1 MIKISLLT
9 DSNTKVYANA
19 SAGVERYVPVSLE
32 NRFIRRTEMVPDF
45 SKETEMKRTMRLPDG
60 LARRVPERTGARMVV
75 MVVLL
80 ACLASGAFAQAG
92 DAVAGREPN
101 VAVWLD
107 IVDDA
112 RWAQNAHNVQSWRVR
127 VGDDGTI
134 VGGLDPERLLP
145 ATDPIGR
152 QLVLSLGAFTE
163 AARRS
168 AMARGYHLEAE
179 WIAGRDWT
187 LADSPGADLFT
198 WSLVAMDDRNS
209 DLGEESMEEALDAI
223 TSPTVKFGLDA
234 TAPPPASLARAV
246 ADRSEAGAKFVLE
259 EDTPRVAETLEL
271 ASAAFAIEM
280 RHTPTLMESYD
291 LTRIGRRE
299 RRNSPYG
306 LSMVA
311 SFRRSVMW
319 MVDPVTVLFRQSP
332 EEYAETGIR
341 MFDRTVA
348 EGRSVVVLTTPGNTP
363 EEWFAAGQP
372 LQAVWMEARAA
383 GYELLPLSQGLQE
396 YPAVA
401 AQYRRFHELW
411 AEEDETVQMI
421 LLVGEPRGRFRRSP
435 RLAAEAFFRE

>member
-1 MIKISLLT
+1 
-9 DSNTKVYANA
+9 
-19 SAGVERYVPVSLE
+19 
-32 NRFIRRTEMVPDF
+32 
-45 SKETEMKRTMRLPDG
+45 MKRTMRLPDG

-75 MVVLL
+75 MVALL
-80 ACLASGAFAQAG
+80 AWLASGAFAQAG

-101 VAVWLD
+101 VGVWLD

-112 RWAQNAHNVQSWRVR
+112 RWAQNAHNVQSWRLR
-127 VGDDGTI
+127 VEEDGTL

-145 ATDPIGR
+145 ETDPIGR
-152 QLVLSLGAFTE
+152 QLVLSLGALTE
-163 AARRS
+163 AARVS
-168 AMARGYHLEAE
+168 AATRGYDLESE
-179 WIAGRDWT
+179 WIASPGWT
-187 LADSPGADLFT
+187 LAADPGADLFAWRLAARDIAASGAT
-198 WSLVAMDDRNS
+198 GEVADPAMI
-209 DLGEESMEEALDAI
+209 DAR
-223 TSPTVKFGLDA
+223 TAPTVKFGLDT
-234 TAPPPASLARAV
+234 TAPPTEELARAV
-246 ADRSEAGAKFVLE
+246 ATRSTSETKFVLE
-259 EDTPRVAETLEL
+259 TDTRRVAETLEL

-280 RHTPTLMESYD
+280 RHTPTLMETYD

-311 SFRRSVMW
+311 NFRRSVMW